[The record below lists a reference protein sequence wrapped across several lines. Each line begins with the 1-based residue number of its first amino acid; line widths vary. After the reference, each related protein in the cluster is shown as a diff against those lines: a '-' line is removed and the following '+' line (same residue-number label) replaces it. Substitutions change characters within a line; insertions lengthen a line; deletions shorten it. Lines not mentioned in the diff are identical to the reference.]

1 MKTLGF
7 AMALAL
13 TGGAAQAG
21 SVFEIPING
30 GITRIQLDDN
40 CQEKSVCAS
49 VSWTEDRRQDLK
61 EHYRKEPAKPTNS
74 TRLEGAPAA
83 NLTSSDPTPA
93 SGSATGSG
101 ISFGATSAPAPTPT
115 GESPAGSRSN
125 AEPPATASRE
135 PNSNVV
141 PPAPVL
147 KPNTVAAIAPPQPAV
162 SAIKASATSP
172 LGEWLVEGGEARVRI
187 EECGSN
193 LCGVVS
199 GAKNS
204 NETDRKNP
212 NPELRNRPII
222 GMPVLLDMKPAKSNR
237 WDGRI
242 YNSKNGQT
250 YTANIS
256 MNNPQTLRVEGC
268 AFGGLICGGQNWAR
282 VN

>member
-21 SVFEIPING
+21 SVFEVPING

-49 VSWTEDRRQDLK
+49 VSWTEIDRPQDLK
-61 EHYRKEPAKPTNS
+61 EH
-74 TRLEGAPAA
+74 
-83 NLTSSDPTPA
+83 A

-115 GESPAGSRSN
+115 RESPAGSRSN

-135 PNSNVV
+135 PNSN
-141 PPAPVL
+141 
-147 KPNTVAAIAPPQPAV
+147 NTVAAIAPPQPAV
-162 SAIKASATSP
+162 SAIKASPTSP

-222 GMPVLLDMKPAKSNR
+222 GMPVLLDMKPANSNR

>member
-1 MKTLGF
+1 MLSR
-7 AMALAL
+7 L
-13 TGGAAQAG
+13 
-21 SVFEIPING
+21 
-30 GITRIQLDDN
+30 
-40 CQEKSVCAS
+40 
-49 VSWTEDRRQDLK
+49 RR
-61 EHYRKEPAKPTNS
+61 
-74 TRLEGAPAA
+74 PAA
-83 NLTSSDPTPA
+83 
-93 SGSATGSG
+93 
-101 ISFGATSAPAPTPT
+101 
-115 GESPAGSRSN
+115 SR
-125 AEPPATASRE
+125 TRRLCL
-135 PNSNVV
+135 
-141 PPAPVL
+141 PAPVL

-162 SAIKASATSP
+162 SAIEASATSP

-212 NPELRNRPII
+212 NPII
-222 GMPVLLDMKPAKSNR
+222 GMLVLLDMKPAKSNR

-256 MNNPQTLRVEGC
+256 ITNPQTLRVEGC